1 LSEADRQT
9 LGCLKVRPEGK
20 FVTLGYSIKELAP
33 DERPRERLL
42 LRGPASLTNGDL
54 LAIVLNTGIA
64 GESVTALSQRLLVEY
79 DGLLGLMKL
88 DVLELANVRGLGPAK
103 AAKLKATLEIASRV
117 VAMGPEQRPQITSP
131 DDVVNLVAVE
141 MAALEQEQLR
151 VVLLDS
157 KHRVLVI
164 RTIYQGSVNQ
174 AQVRIAELFREAIR
188 ANAPAVVFVHNHP
201 SGDPTPSGADV
212 ALTAEIAKA
221 GELLGIDVLDHL
233 VIGRGRHVSLRRL
246 GLGFAPASTVR

>member
-1 LSEADRQT
+1 MAST
-9 LGCLKVRPEGK
+9 
-20 FVTLGYSIKELAP
+20 GYSIRELAP

-54 LAIVLNTGIA
+54 LAIVLNTGSV
-64 GESVTALSQRLLVEY
+64 GEDVMTLSQRLLTEY
-79 DGLLGLMKL
+79 GGLLGLMKL
-88 DVLELANVRGLGPAK
+88 DVLELANIRGLGPAK
-103 AAKLKATLEIASRV
+103 AAKLKATLEIANRV

-131 DDVVNLVAVE
+131 DDIVNLVGIE

-188 ANAPAVVFVHNHP
+188 ANAPAIAMVHNHP

-212 ALTAEIAKA
+212 SLTAEAVKA

-233 VIGRGRHVSLRRL
+233 IIGQGRHVSLRRL
-246 GLGFAPASTVR
+246 GLGFPSASLR